1 MRSTD
6 VHTTKHSESGAGVY
20 KVLLEEG
27 KKEEDV
33 GVTEG
38 MWTPVLKMKER
49 QKC

>member
-6 VHTTKHSESGAGVY
+6 VHTTKHSDSGAEDY

-33 GVTEG
+33 RVTGG